1 MESRPANI
9 QKLVDDLVQWSG
21 DRMEYLNQVGRTED
35 LYAIYEEWWEWI
47 ESPKICPVVVLEQQ
61 PPGQA

>member
-47 ESPKICPVVVLEQQ
+47 ESPEICPVVVLEQQ